1 MIRMSVSDIVGVTG
15 GYLADGADPE
25 AIVTGSVEFDSRRIE
40 PGGLFVCLP
49 GAQVD
54 GHDYAVGAVES
65 GATVAL
71 AARET
76 GAPSIIVPEVP
87 RPESNAAAY
96 EHDPSGHG
104 AAVIAAL
111 GRLAR
116 HNVDVAAGH
125 GMRVVGVTGSAGK
138 TTVKDLIASV
148 LRENDGGGDV
158 VAPPGSFNNE
168 IGHPYTALRCST
180 DTDYLVA
187 ELSARG
193 VGHVAELAAI
203 APPVVGV
210 VLNVGTA
217 HIGEF
222 GDRDT
227 IARAKGELVE
237 VLPGADDG
245 GVAVLNADDPL
256 VAAMAGR
263 TRARVVTFSAAGDPG
278 ADYRA
283 DAVRLDEACRASFTV
298 EGPDGLSEP
307 VSLNLVGDHQVSNAL
322 AAIAA
327 AVGAGL
333 DPRSACAAV
342 SAHEPVSGRRM
353 EVTRRDDGVTVINDS
368 YNANPDSMAAGIR
381 ALAHSA
387 AATGGT
393 AWAVLGQ
400 MNELGPDAA
409 ERHAETGRLL
419 GESGI
424 PRLVAVG
431 TGVNTHALAQA
442 AEAAGTRVVTA
453 DSVDAAI
460 NFVQPALE
468 PGDVVLVK
476 ASSSEQLWRV
486 ADTLLALPVTE
497 SLEEQDAEQ

>member
-15 GYLADGADPE
+15 GYLADWADPD
-25 AIVTGSVEFDSRRIE
+25 AIVTGAVEFDSRRIG

-54 GHDYAVGAVES
+54 GHDYAVGAVDS
-65 GATVAL
+65 GATVTL

-87 RPESNAAAY
+87 VPDSNAAAY
-96 EHDPSGHG
+96 EHDPAGHG

-116 HNVDVAAGH
+116 HNVDVATGH

-148 LRENDGGGDV
+148 LREDGEV

-193 VGHVAELAAI
+193 VGHIAELAAI

-237 VLPGADDG
+237 VLPAAGDG

-263 TRARVVTFSAAGDPG
+263 TRARVVTFSATGDPN

-283 DAVRLDEACRASFTV
+283 TGIELDDVCRATFTL
-298 EGPDGLSEP
+298 EGPGGLAER
-307 VSLNLVGDHQVSNAL
+307 VALNLVGDHQVANAL
-322 AAIAA
+322 AAAAA
-327 AVGAGL
+327 AVGVGL
-333 DPRSACAAV
+333 DPHVVCAAI

-353 EVTRRDDGVTVINDS
+353 EVTRRGDGVTVINDS

-381 ALAHSA
+381 TLAHSA
-387 AATGGT
+387 AASGGT

-400 MNELGPDAA
+400 MNELGPDSAD
-409 ERHAETGRLL
+409 RHAEIGSLL

-424 PRLVAVG
+424 PRLVVVG
-431 TGVNTHALAQA
+431 TGVNTHSLAQA

-468 PGDVVLVK
+468 PEDVVLVK

-486 ADTLLALPVTE
+486 ADALLALPVPE
-497 SLEEQDAEQ
+497 SLEEQDPEQ

>member
-1 MIRMSVSDIVGVTG
+1 MSVSDIVGITG
-15 GYLADGADPE
+15 GYLADGANPN
-25 AIVTGSVEFDSRRIE
+25 AVVTGSVEFDSRRVRS
-40 PGGLFVCLP
+40 GGLFVCLP

-54 GHDYAVGAVES
+54 GHDFAGSAIEAGAV
-65 GATVAL
+65 VVL
-71 AARET
+71 AAREI
-76 GAPSIIVPEVP
+76 GVPSIVVPEVP
-87 RPESNAAAY
+87 IPESNAAAY
-96 EHDPSGHG
+96 EHDPAGHG
-104 AAVIAAL
+104 AAVLAAL

-116 HNVDVAAGH
+116 HVVDVTAGH

-148 LRENDGGGDV
+148 LHTAGSV

-193 VGHVAELAAI
+193 TGHIAQLAAI
-203 APPVVGV
+203 APPVVGA

-237 VLPGADDG
+237 VLPTSSAG
-245 GVAVLNADDPL
+245 GVAVLNADDPQ

-263 TRARVVTFSAAGDPG
+263 TRARVVTFSAAGRLE

-283 DAVRLDEACRASFTV
+283 ADIRLDDGCRPSFKLT
-298 EGPDGLSEP
+298 GPDGLSA
-307 VSLNLVGDHQVSNAL
+307 SIKLKLVGEHQVSNAL
-322 AAIAA
+322 AAVAAGIAA
-327 AVGAGL
+327 GA
-333 DPRSACAAV
+333 DPASACAAV
-342 SAHEPVSGRRM
+342 AAHEPVSGRRM
-353 EVTRRDDGVTVINDS
+353 EVTQRGDGVTVINDS

-387 AATGGT
+387 GARGGT

-400 MNELGPDAA
+400 MNELGPDSA
-409 ERHAETGRLL
+409 ERHAEIGTLL
-419 GESGI
+419 GDAGI
-424 PRLVAVG
+424 QRLVVVG

-442 AEAAGTRVVTA
+442 AEVAGTRVATA

-460 NFVQPALE
+460 NLVQPALAPE
-468 PGDVVLVK
+468 DVVLVK

-486 ADTLLALPVTE
+486 AETLLALPVTDN
-497 SLEEQDAEQ
+497 LEEQDVEQ

>member
-15 GYLADGADPE
+15 GYLADGADPD
-25 AIVTGSVEFDSRRIE
+25 AIVTGAVEFDSRRIG

-54 GHDYAVGAVES
+54 GHDYAVGAVDS
-65 GATVAL
+65 GATVTL

-87 RPESNAAAY
+87 VPDSNAAAY
-96 EHDPSGHG
+96 EHDPAGHG

-116 HNVDVAAGH
+116 HNVDVATGH

-148 LRENDGGGDV
+148 LREDGEV

-193 VGHVAELAAI
+193 VGHIAELAAI

-237 VLPGADDG
+237 VLPAAGDG

-263 TRARVVTFSAAGDPG
+263 TRARVVTFSATGDPN

-283 DAVRLDEACRASFTV
+283 TGIELDDVCRATFTL
-298 EGPDGLSEP
+298 EGPGGLAER
-307 VSLNLVGDHQVSNAL
+307 VALNLVGDHQVANAL
-322 AAIAA
+322 AAAAA
-327 AVGAGL
+327 AVGVGL
-333 DPRSACAAV
+333 DPHVVCAAI

-353 EVTRRDDGVTVINDS
+353 EVTRRGDGVTVINDS

-381 ALAHSA
+381 TLAHSA
-387 AATGGT
+387 AASGGT

-400 MNELGPDAA
+400 MNELGPDSAD
-409 ERHAETGRLL
+409 RHAEIGSLL

-424 PRLVAVG
+424 PRLVVVG
-431 TGVNTHALAQA
+431 TGVNTHSLAQA

-468 PGDVVLVK
+468 PEDVVLVK

-486 ADTLLALPVTE
+486 ADALLALPVPE
-497 SLEEQDAEQ
+497 SLEEQDPEQ

>member
-1 MIRMSVSDIVGVTG
+1 MIRMSVSDILGVTG

-25 AIVTGSVEFDSRRIE
+25 AIVTGSVEFDSRRIG

-54 GHDYAVGAVES
+54 GHDYAPGAIGS

-87 RPESNAAAY
+87 VPDSNAAAY

-148 LRENDGGGDV
+148 LREAGEV

-180 DTDYLVA
+180 DTDFLVA

-193 VGHVAELAAI
+193 VGHIAELAAI

-237 VLPGADDG
+237 VLPAAADG

-263 TRARVVTFSAAGDPG
+263 TPARVVTFSASGAPA

-283 DAVRLDEACRASFTV
+283 TGISLDDGCRASFTL
-298 EGPDGLSEP
+298 EGPDDLRES
-307 VSLNLVGDHQVSNAL
+307 VSLHLAGEHQVANAL
-322 AAIAA
+322 AAVAA
-327 AVGAGL
+327 TVGVGL
-333 DPRSACAAV
+333 DPHVVCAAV

-353 EVTRRDDGVTVINDS
+353 EVTRRGDGVTVINDS

-381 ALAHSA
+381 ALAHNA
-387 AATGGT
+387 AASGGT
-393 AWAVLGQ
+393 AWAILGQ
-400 MNELGPDAA
+400 MNELGPDSAD
-409 ERHAETGRLL
+409 RHAEIGTLL
-419 GESGI
+419 GENGI
-424 PRLVAVG
+424 PRLVVVG
-431 TGVNTHALAQA
+431 TGVNTHSLAQA

-460 NFVQPALE
+460 NFVQPELG
-468 PGDVVLVK
+468 PRDVVLVK

-486 ADTLLALPVTE
+486 ADALLALPVPE
-497 SLEEQDAEQ
+497 SLEEQDVEQ